1 MGDTVKHMLLGMGNR
16 LNRDDAAG
24 SVLAEEFNATGWVVV
39 DGGQMPENYTGVVKR
54 ERPGVLVIVD
64 TTGMDLEPGEIR
76 RIPLEKLSTSSLFN
90 THAAPPSMFISYLQ
104 SFVDKIYFIGIQPG
118 DTTPGEGISNQ
129 VRTGMTRLEKI
140 LEKQDMETI
149 PKLD

>member
-1 MGDTVKHMLLGMGNR
+1 MLLGIGNR

-64 TTGMDLEPGEIR
+64 ATGMDVEPGEIR
-76 RIPLEKLSTSSLFN
+76 RIPLEKIATSSLFN
-90 THAAPPSMFISYLQ
+90 THAAPPSVFISYLG
-104 SFVDKIYFIGIQPG
+104 SFVEKIYFIGIQPEN
-118 DTTPGEGISNQ
+118 TSPGEGISEK
-129 VRTGMTRLEKI
+129 VRTGMDRLKTI
-140 LEKQDMETI
+140 LERKDMESI
-149 PKLD
+149 LQLD